1 MRGGVM
7 GVFLLVV
14 GIICIV
20 YGTTIMLTWSG
31 TAFFLVWYALGIICG
46 GTGALALAL
55 PDSTVV
61 RGIRTA
67 VCCLT
72 ICGIA
77 IVSVMSAVIMREAYR
92 TPPRDLDYLI
102 VLGAQVRPS
111 GKPSE
116 VLRYRLVAARD
127 YLDENPRTR
136 VVVSGGQGP
145 NEPCPEGEAMARWL
159 ERAGVDAD
167 RIIVES
173 ASKTTVEN
181 LQNSRALIDDDD
193 ARIGIVTNNF
203 HLFRAMCM
211 AERLDIKHV
220 WGIPA
225 HSRPWYLPNN
235 LLRECLALVKAAIG
249 GTI

>member
-14 GIICIV
+14 GIVCII
-20 YGTTIMLTWSG
+20 YGVTIMLTWSG
-31 TAFFLVWYALGIICG
+31 TAFFLVWYVLGVICG

-61 RGIRTA
+61 HGVRTA

-72 ICGIA
+72 DCGIDVVSIMSIA
-77 IVSVMSAVIMREAYR
+77 IMHTAYR

-111 GKPSE
+111 GEPSV
-116 VLRYRLVAARD
+116 VLRYRLAAARD

-145 NEPCPEGEAMARWL
+145 NEPCSEGEAMARWL
-159 ERAGVDAD
+159 ERAGIDAD
-167 RIIVES
+167 RIVVEPE
-173 ASKTTVEN
+173 SKTTVEN
-181 LQNSRALIDDDD
+181 LQNSRELIGDDD
-193 ARIGIVTNNF
+193 ARVGIVTNNF
-203 HLFRAMCM
+203 HIFRATRM
-211 AERLDIKHV
+211 AERLGMGDV

-225 HSRPWYLPNN
+225 HSTPWYLPNN
-235 LLRECLALVKAAIG
+235 LLRECLALVKAAIC

>member
-1 MRGGVM
+1 M

-20 YGTTIMLTWSG
+20 YGATIMLTWSG
-31 TAFFLVWYALGIICG
+31 TAFFLVWYVLGIICG

-55 PDSTVV
+55 PDSNVV

-77 IVSVMSAVIMREAYR
+77 VVSIMSAVIMREAYR

-116 VLRYRLVAARD
+116 VLRYRLAAAQD
-127 YLDENPRTR
+127 YLDGNPRTR
-136 VVVSGGQGP
+136 VVVSGG
-145 NEPCPEGEAMARWL
+145 
-159 ERAGVDAD
+159 
-167 RIIVES
+167 
-173 ASKTTVEN
+173 
-181 LQNSRALIDDDD
+181 
-193 ARIGIVTNNF
+193 
-203 HLFRAMCM
+203 
-211 AERLDIKHV
+211 
-220 WGIPA
+220 
-225 HSRPWYLPNN
+225 
-235 LLRECLALVKAAIG
+235 
-249 GTI
+249 

>member
-1 MRGGVM
+1 M

-31 TAFFLVWYALGIICG
+31 TAFFLVWYVLGIICG

-55 PDSTVV
+55 PDSNVV

-77 IVSVMSAVIMREAYR
+77 VVSIMSAVIMREAYR
-92 TPPRDLDYLI
+92 TPPRNLDYLI

-111 GKPSE
+111 SKPSE
-116 VLRYRLVAARD
+116 VLRYRLAAAQD

-181 LQNSRALIDDDD
+181 CRTLVHSLMTMTRA
-193 ARIGIVTNNF
+193 
-203 HLFRAMCM
+203 
-211 AERLDIKHV
+211 
-220 WGIPA
+220 
-225 HSRPWYLPNN
+225 
-235 LLRECLALVKAAIG
+235 
-249 GTI
+249 